1 MDFNNTNKVIRT
13 SNVKIHKSVF
23 ILIEQL

>member
-13 SNVKIHKSVF
+13 SNVKIHKLVF
-23 ILIEQL
+23 ILIE